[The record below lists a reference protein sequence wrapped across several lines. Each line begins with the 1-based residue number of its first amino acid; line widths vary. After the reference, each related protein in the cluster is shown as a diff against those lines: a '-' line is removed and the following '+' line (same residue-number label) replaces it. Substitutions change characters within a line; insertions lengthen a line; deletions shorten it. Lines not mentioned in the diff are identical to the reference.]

1 VLLTLNLGTG
11 KTELAKAVAG
21 ESGACFLLISPSSLL
36 SKFIGESERLLS
48 KVFAFAKVLGFRIL
62 GPGFRISDLV

>member
-1 VLLTLNLGTG
+1 MTFYLFVFVLYWDLLNAGTG

-21 ESGACFLLISPSSLL
+21 ESGAKFLLLSPSSLL

-48 KVFAFAKVLGFRIL
+48 KVFAFTKV
-62 GPGFRISDLV
+62 